1 MVNVNGFYK
10 IGIILRFFTALLFF
24 EIFNN
29 SAYAELSC
37 KIGKSSCITVLGNLT
52 SNNNSE
58 NEVSLYIN
66 DEKIANISTTDVYQ
80 AFVYYDLPYH
90 KNNKRLID
98 KVIISYDASD
108 CIYVDQRAN
117 CQKYKIIDM
126 TNGVKLSSSFYPPVI
141 NANLMTVSWEMGTTI
156 TTFEDQ
162 SVFRYGNNAVKLNNG
177 EVKSSDVNFD
187 RDIYISR

>member
-1 MVNVNGFYK
+1 MLQKWNNDAFLYCFV
-10 IGIILRFFTALLFF
+10 FF

-37 KIGKSSCITVLGNLT
+37 KIGKGSCITVLGNLT

-66 DEKIANISTTDVYQ
+66 DEKIASISTNDVNQ
-80 AFVYYDLPYH
+80 AFVYYDLPYQ
-90 KNNKRLID
+90 KNDKRLID
-98 KVIISYDASD
+98 IIIISYDASD

-141 NANLMTVSWEMGTTI
+141 NANLMTVSWERGVIIM
-156 TTFEDQ
+156 TFEDQ
-162 SVFRYGNNAVKLNNG
+162 SVFKYENNTVKLNNG
-177 EVKSSDVNFD
+177 GVKSSDVNFD